1 MFKVTGIN
9 CYHATWWKESLNSD
23 GQQFHQYQQNKQ
35 KHEVYIMLTVCFLIH
50 INFEKKKFTTKNKI
64 LRKNTCSKHVDI

>member
-50 INFEKKKFTTKNKI
+50 INFEKKNYYKEQDLEKKYM
-64 LRKNTCSKHVDI
+64 

>member
-50 INFEKKKFTTKNKI
+50 INFEKK
-64 LRKNTCSKHVDI
+64 

>member
-50 INFEKKKFTTKNKI
+50 INFEKKIYYKEQDLEKKYM
-64 LRKNTCSKHVDI
+64 

>member
-50 INFEKKKFTTKNKI
+50 INFEKKIYCKEQDLEKKYM
-64 LRKNTCSKHVDI
+64 